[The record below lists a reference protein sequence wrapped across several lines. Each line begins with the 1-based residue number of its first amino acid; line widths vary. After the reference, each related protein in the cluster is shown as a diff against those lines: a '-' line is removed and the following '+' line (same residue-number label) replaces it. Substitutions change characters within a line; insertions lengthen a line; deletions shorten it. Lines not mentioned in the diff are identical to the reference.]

1 MTDQPNTDD
10 PTIARPFTL
19 DQLRDL
25 LDVLREAHHRRAEI
39 IARTRTALDY
49 AKGYSIGVV
58 VNLEQKADPIAWPS
72 AGVPARHDHRARPR
86 LAQHRVRPARDDQ
99 ARTCRH
105 VQPYRD
111 RGRARHPHTRSVP
124 HHRRDLTSTTRRH
137 DTAGT

>member
-72 AGVPARHDHRARPR
+72 AGVPADTIIVLDPDWRSIACDPHATIK
-86 LAQHRVRPARDDQ
+86 LEPADTFS
-99 ARTCRH
+99 RTEIADALGIRT
-105 VQPYRD
+105 PEAFRII
-111 RGRARHPHTRSVP
+111 G
-124 HHRRDLTSTTRRH
+124 
-137 DTAGT
+137 GI